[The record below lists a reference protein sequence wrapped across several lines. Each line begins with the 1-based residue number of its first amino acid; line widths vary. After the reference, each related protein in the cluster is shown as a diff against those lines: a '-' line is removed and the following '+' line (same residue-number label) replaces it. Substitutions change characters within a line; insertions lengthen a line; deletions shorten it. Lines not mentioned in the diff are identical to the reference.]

1 MAGRWEANE
10 PGRVGMVGGGTGR
23 GGRSVGKVKREK
35 VGGERSV
42 GARSESE
49 VWVEGGRWEVNVEGG
64 GLKVEG
70 LGESSVGKGGGQGQ

>member
-1 MAGRWEANE
+1 
-10 PGRVGMVGGGTGR
+10 
-23 GGRSVGKVKREK
+23 VGKVKREK